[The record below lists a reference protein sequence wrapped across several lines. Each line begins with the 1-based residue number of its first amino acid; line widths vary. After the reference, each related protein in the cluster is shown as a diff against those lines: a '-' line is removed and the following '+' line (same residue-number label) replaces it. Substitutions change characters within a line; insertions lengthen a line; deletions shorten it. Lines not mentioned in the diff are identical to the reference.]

1 MPLCCVPYCT
11 NRGGHLVPIK
21 NKELLKKWMIAI
33 RRAKFTPNR
42 STIVCRNHFTS
53 DDYLSKTAYGD
64 SHVHRFLK
72 KDAVPS
78 LFRWTNVCKPAD
90 INRSVRANKR
100 AGMKLCEPD
109 VEHIALSVDC
119 HAEEKSSDS
128 STICTSEACTQ
139 TDNVQQVKVDKSTQY
154 SMRKK
159 IFSIEDF
166 IGDDEAF
173 HYYTGL
179 ENYSIFKLLLDI
191 LGPAVNSLNYFNGPK
206 PNLSSE
212 NILFLV
218 LIRLRR
224 YKTIFELG
232 LLFAVDKS
240 QVTNC
245 FVTWVNLMY
254 YTFKELNWWPEKEL
268 VRFYM
273 PSDFKSKFPSTR
285 VILDGTECPIQKP
298 SQPLAQQTTFSSY
311 KNRNTLKT
319 VIGFTPGGLV
329 TYVSPCYGGATSDR
343 QIIERGKLPQ
353 MCDSG
358 DSVMVDK
365 GFNVDDLF
373 VPNKVSVNTPAFFKK

>member
-1 MPLCCVPYCT
+1 M
-11 NRGGHLVPIK
+11 
-21 NKELLKKWMIAI
+21 
-33 RRAKFTPNR
+33 
-42 STIVCRNHFTS
+42 
-53 DDYLSKTAYGD
+53 
-64 SHVHRFLK
+64 
-72 KDAVPS
+72 
-78 LFRWTNVCKPAD
+78 
-90 INRSVRANKR
+90 
-100 AGMKLCEPD
+100 
-109 VEHIALSVDC
+109 
-119 HAEEKSSDS
+119 
-128 STICTSEACTQ
+128 
-139 TDNVQQVKVDKSTQY
+139 
-154 SMRKK
+154 KK

-218 LIRLRR
+218 LIHLRR

-311 KNRNTLKT
+311 KSRNTFKT
-319 VIGFTPGGLV
+319 VIGSTPGGLV

-373 VPNKVSVNTPAFFKK
+373 VPNKVSVNIPAFFKKQNRMSHDTVMKDRKIASKRAHIERVIGLGKSFKILTNPLNNTESSMGTKILTVCFYLCNFRKCIVSKSA